1 MNCLRKEFPT
11 ASVGALCSLFGLTRQ
26 AYYKAEKRAS
36 KRVLQEALVLQEVRK
51 IKQEQPQLGTE
62 KVYLLIKP
70 FLQEHSIKMGRDKLY
85 DLLRAHHLLPKR
97 KRRGP
102 GTTQSK
108 HLFYKHPNLVK
119 DLEVLRPG
127 FVWTSDITY
136 IRCGGD
142 RFSYLSL
149 ITDAYSKK
157 IVGWSLQPSLRAEGP
172 IEALKMALRSINQ
185 RERNRVHGGYSHSP
199 TPLIHHS
206 DRGIQY
212 CCYQY
217 VGLLEKYQ
225 VQISMARESYEN
237 PIAERVNGIL
247 KEELL
252 RPGYPDQASAKM
264 AIAKAIRIYNEKRPH
279 RSLNMMMPVQAH
291 QMSGPI
297 PKRWK
302 KNKYREKA
310 RKRREAEHQSQKST
324 ASEKK
329 KQSQIS
335 I

>member
-1 MNCLRKEFPT
+1 MFPT
-11 ASVGALCSLFGLTRQ
+11 ISVGTLCHLFGLSRQ

-36 KRVLQEALVLQEVRK
+36 KRELQEALVLQKVRH
-51 IKQEQPQLGTE
+51 IKEEQAQLGTE

-70 FLQEHSIKMGRDKLY
+70 FLADHGIKMGRDKLY
-85 DLLRAHHLLPKR
+85 DLLRVHHLLPKR
-97 KRRGP
+97 RKKGP
-102 GTTQSK
+102 STTQSRHIYHK
-108 HLFYKHPNLVK
+108 HADLVK
-119 DLEVLRPG
+119 GLEVLRPNL
-127 FVWTSDITY
+127 VWTSDITY

-149 ITDAYSKK
+149 VTDAYSKK

-172 IEALKMALRSINQ
+172 VEALRMALQTINQ
-185 RERNRVHGGYSHSP
+185 RERNRVHGGYSDSP

-212 CCYQY
+212 CCHEY
-217 VGLLEKYQ
+217 VGLLEKHQ

-252 RPGYPDQASAKM
+252 RPGYPDHASAKVS
-264 AIAKAIRIYNEKRPH
+264 ISKAIQIYNEKRPH
-279 RSLNMMMPVQAH
+279 RSLNMLMPVEAH

-297 PKRWK
+297 HKRWK
-302 KNKYREKA
+302 RNKHREQA
-310 RKRREAEHQSQKST
+310 RERRKAEHRSQKST

-329 KQSQIS
+329 KTEVILV
-335 I
+335 

>member
-1 MNCLRKEFPT
+1 MNRLRKEFPT
-11 ASVGALCSLFGLTRQ
+11 TGVEALCDLFGLTRQ
-26 AYYKAEKRAS
+26 AYYKAERRAS
-36 KRVLQEALVLQEVRK
+36 KRGLQETLVLQKVCE
-51 IKQEQPQLGTE
+51 IKEEQAQLGTE

-70 FLQEHSIKMGRDKLY
+70 FLAEHGVKMGRDKLY
-85 DLLRAHHLLPKR
+85 DLLRTHHLLPKR

-108 HLFYKHPNLVK
+108 HRFYKHPNLVK
-119 DLEVLRPG
+119 DLEVLRPN
-127 FVWTSDITY
+127 FVWTNDITY
-136 IRCGGD
+136 IRCGNS
-142 RFSYLSL
+142 FSYLSL
-149 ITDAYSKK
+149 TTDAYSKK

-172 IEALKMALRSINQ
+172 LEALRTALRTTNQ
-185 RERNRVHGGYSHSP
+185 REKKYTDSP

-212 CCYQY
+212 CCREY
-217 VGLLEKYQ
+217 VALLEKHQ

-252 RPGYPDQASAKM
+252 RPGYPDHASAKM

-279 RSLNMMMPVQAH
+279 RSLDMMIPEQAH
-291 QMSGPI
+291 QMNGPI

-302 KNKYREKA
+302 KNKYREQA
-310 RKRREAEHQSQKST
+310 RERRTDESQSQKST
-324 ASEKK
+324 AGEKK
-329 KQSQIS
+329 KREVILV
-335 I
+335 